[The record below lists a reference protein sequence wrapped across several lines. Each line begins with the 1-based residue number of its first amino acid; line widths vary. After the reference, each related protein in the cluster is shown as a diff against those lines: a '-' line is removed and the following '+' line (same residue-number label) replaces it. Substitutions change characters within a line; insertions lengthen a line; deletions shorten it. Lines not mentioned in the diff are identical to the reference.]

1 MLKMGFGNNIGTT
14 SLTPGR
20 KRLLRNILPNKF
32 YVVMGYFW
40 SWAGG
45 VFVEQESKSDMISGK
60 SHYIRVTS
68 AAIVAFDVQWLTK
81 RNVSNFIW

>member
-1 MLKMGFGNNIGTT
+1 MGH
-14 SLTPGR
+14 
-20 KRLLRNILPNKF
+20 
-32 YVVMGYFW
+32 FW

-68 AAIVAFDVQWLTK
+68 AAIVAFEVQWLTK
-81 RNVSNFIW
+81 RNVSNFIWIGLKVITELQRPSSIALACNVMCRDLL